1 LLILVLVGG
10 RLDSLL
16 ATTAELAC
24 WHVLTSCSLFGTAKK
39 IGDKTY
45 TFCGTPL
52 YIAPEVI
59 LNRGHNAAAD
69 IWSLG
74 VLINEMISGDTPFYK
89 DGMDQLDLYRQICS
103 AKFEAHPILQ
113 GKNQAVDIINKMLSK
128 VPSQRIGMLKNGQ
141 KDIFEHPWFSD
152 INFDQYRTREVKAP
166 WVPKIKDPLDTS
178 NFDSWKHMKD
188 KTKQKWPPLD
198 DEKQAMFAGF

>member
-1 LLILVLVGG
+1 MVLV
-10 RLDSLL
+10 SPLL
-16 ATTAELAC
+16 SDAA
-24 WHVLTSCSLFGTAKK
+24 AKK
-39 IGDKTY
+39 IVDKTY

-59 LNRGHNAAAD
+59 LNRGHNSAAD

-74 VLINEMISGDTPFYK
+74 VLINEMLTGDTPFYK
-89 DGMDQLDLYRQICS
+89 EGMDQLDLYRQICS

-113 GKNQAVDIINKMLSK
+113 GKNQAVDIISRLLHK
-128 VPSQRIGMLKNGQ
+128 VPSQRLGQLKNGQ
-141 KDIFEHPWFSD
+141 KDIFGHPWFGD
-152 INFDQYRTREVKAP
+152 ISFEKYRARDIKAP
-166 WVPKIKDPLDTS
+166 WIPKIKDPLDSS

-198 DEKQAMFAGF
+198 AQKQAIFAGF